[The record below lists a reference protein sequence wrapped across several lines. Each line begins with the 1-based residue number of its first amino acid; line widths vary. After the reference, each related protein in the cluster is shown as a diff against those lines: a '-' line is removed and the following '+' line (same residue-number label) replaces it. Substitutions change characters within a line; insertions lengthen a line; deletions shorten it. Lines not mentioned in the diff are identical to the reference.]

1 MSPEVERS
9 QAEAPFVLA
18 LDVGSSAIRAVF
30 FDSLGRSVK
39 GISSRRDYGLRTTPD
54 GGAVL
59 DPEELFR
66 LLVDALDEVLA
77 KAGGLSEKLAA
88 VGMDTIVSNV
98 LGLDGDGRPLTPIY
112 TYADVRD
119 EGEVERLKENLDEDK
134 FYERTGVPFHTSYLP
149 ARFLWA
155 ERTLGEKFRSAKLW
169 LSFGAFVLLRL
180 FGRTGESLS
189 VASWSGL
196 LNRQELSWDEE
207 LLSHLPVGPEE
218 LPELVDVNHPFTGLR
233 REWAGRWPELKDLPW
248 FPAVGDGAAA
258 NLGSGCTD
266 PNRVA
271 LTLGT
276 TGAMRA
282 VHTGEVSL
290 PRGLWDYRVD
300 GRRGLLGGALTDG
313 GGLYMWLKNF
323 LRVPED
329 PEDALSKMPPDSHGL
344 TVLPFL
350 SGERSPGWRGDARMA
365 IVGLSLHHGPL
376 DLLRAGMEAVAYR
389 FGLIY
394 ELLREALPQAQEV
407 VASGGAL
414 VASPTWA
421 QMIADVLGRVVV
433 LSAVPEAT
441 ARGTALLALES
452 TGTIP
457 DVSEAPKFLGRAYE
471 PDPERH
477 GVYLEAMERQ
487 RRLYDLLLSPS
498 T

>member
-9 QAEAPFVLA
+9 EAEAPFVLA
-18 LDVGSSAIRAVF
+18 LDVGSSALRAMF

-39 GISSRRDYGLRTTPD
+39 DLSARREYRLKTTPD

-77 KAGGLSEKLAA
+77 EAGGLSGKLVA

-98 LGLDGDGRPLTPIY
+98 LGVDGEGRPLTPIY
-112 TYADVRD
+112 TYADVRN
-119 EGEVERLKENLDEDK
+119 EGEVEKLKESLDEGK

-155 ERTLGEKFRSAKLW
+155 EGALGEEFRRVKLW

-196 LNRQELSWDEE
+196 LNRHELSWDEE

-218 LPELVDVNHPFTGLR
+218 LPELVDANHPFVGLGR
-233 REWAGRWPELKDLPW
+233 GWAGRWPALRDLPW
-248 FPAVGDGAAA
+248 FPAIGDGAAA
-258 NLGSGCTD
+258 NVGSGCTD
-266 PNRVA
+266 PRRVA

-276 TGAMRA
+276 TGAIRA
-282 VHTGEVSL
+282 VHTGEVPL

-300 GRRGLLGGALTDG
+300 GRRGLLGGALTEG
-313 GGLYMWLKNF
+313 GGLYVWLRNF
-323 LRVPED
+323 LRVPDD
-329 PEDALSKMPPDSHGL
+329 PEEALSRMSPDSHGL

-350 SGERSPGWRGDARMA
+350 SGERSPGWRGEARMA
-365 IVGLSLHHGPL
+365 VVGLSLHHGPL

-394 ELLREALPQAQEV
+394 ELLREVLPEAQEV

-414 VASPTWA
+414 MSSPTWA
-421 QMIADVLGRVVV
+421 QMVADVLGRTVV

-452 TGTIP
+452 TGTIR
-457 DVSEAPKFLGRAYE
+457 DVSEAPEFLGRAYE

-477 GVYLEAMERQ
+477 EVYLEAMERQ
-487 RRLYDLLLSPS
+487 RRLYELLYR
-498 T
+498 